1 MLIIVLAVMFMTI
14 TMKTYDPPRD
24 DSSDAD
30 GDAVI
35 MLWFI
40 FLASMMRKLLLLFRC
55 LRVML
60 MEMMVMVMG
69 RWDYGDAGDTGE
81 DETKVSM
88 ASALMQGCFARLH
101 KGSCVSGGQE
111 EEVVS
116 KRRSAWLQLCGGLSC
131 RRPSIAVRSAGKIG
145 LRCSPLLRL
154 LACSAVSLGGCVA

>member
-88 ASALMQGCFARLH
+88 ASAL
-101 KGSCVSGGQE
+101 
-111 EEVVS
+111 
-116 KRRSAWLQLCGGLSC
+116 
-131 RRPSIAVRSAGKIG
+131 IG
-145 LRCSPLLRL
+145 ET
-154 LACSAVSLGGCVA
+154 GWF